1 MKIVHLTAILFAG
14 IAILFYKKGNIDLK
28 WVNKWSVYKLALAA
42 LILRVVIAV
51 LNEGFPS
58 DIGCFYSWANM
69 AYEGG
74 LENFYTTGAFTDYP
88 PGYIYILYVLGFLHS
103 VFKADYMSGA
113 SLLILKLPAILCDVA
128 TGILIYKAA
137 EKNTVK
143 SRALFISALYLLNPA
158 VILNS
163 CVWGQVDAVM
173 GFLLFLM
180 CCLLMNKK
188 MILSYI
194 VYGIGVLVKPQM
206 LIFTPLIIYGFLE
219 NVIFDKF
226 DKKKLGY
233 NLLGGISV
241 ILGMVIVCFPF
252 GVQNVIRL
260 YTETLGSYPYVS
272 VNAYNFWTLLG
283 KNWASQEDKLLF
295 MSYQQWG
302 TIIIVLIV
310 AATTLFFYKARKKES
325 KYFTAAAFLIISMFL
340 FSVRMHERYLF
351 PAMALLLLA
360 YSVRPLKGFLIS
372 YVGVTLAQL
381 YNTANVLFIYSKEGY
396 ISNEGA
402 VRLISIGMLLA
413 GVYFY
418 YKLYHYDIKENEDK
432 QDLVF
437 EGNDIKAKASRE
449 FGLKKEY
456 EPITSKKCL
465 PFTWKDAI
473 IILSVMIVYSIFAF
487 YDLGDM
493 EAPQTEYQMQAGE
506 SVVLEIP
513 EGRQASWLYYY
524 LGCFEN
530 REFLM
535 EYKMSVD
542 EEWQNNGIFTMNDV
556 FKWARLQLPE
566 NCRYIRITC
575 QSEQASIMEL
585 AFADA
590 SEISFVPENAQD
602 YSALFDENTMFPSE
616 GISFRNG
623 TYFDEI
629 YHARTGYEFLH
640 GLYTYEST
648 HPPLGKVLISLGI
661 AMFGMTPFG
670 WRFAGTLFGILML
683 PVIYLFARDIGKSRF
698 LGGLASVLLAF
709 DFMHF
714 TQTRIATIDVFVTFF
729 IILMYYFMYR
739 YTRLS
744 FYDTP
749 LYKTLI
755 PLGACGVTMGLAI
768 ASKWTG
774 IYAAV
779 GLAVIFFVSLY
790 RRYQEYRYAKLN
802 PAKTVNGIRN
812 KDIVEKYW
820 VYTIKTIEFCLIVFI
835 AVPIVIYVLSYI
847 PFKSWDEGLIN
858 KAWKNQ
864 INMFS
869 YHSGLVDTHPYASA
883 WYEWPTMVRPILYYW
898 QGVGASAR
906 QSISA
911 FGNPLVWWL
920 GIPAFIYMIYL
931 VFTKKDKVAAF
942 LCVGY
947 LAEYFPWCLVTRIT
961 FIYHYFPSIP
971 FVVLML
977 IYSIKKLKKHMSAKA
992 WYVFTV
998 GYAAA
1003 VIGLFILFYPVLSGQ
1018 TVSTHYVDTFLR
1030 WMESW
1035 VL

>member
-1 MKIVHLTAILFAG
+1 MSMVHLVAVLFLV
-14 IAILFYKKGNIDLK
+14 IAILFYKKGNVNISLI
-28 WVNKWSVYKLALAA
+28 NKWSVYKLAVAA
-42 LILRVVIAV
+42 LILRLIIAAV
-51 LNEGFPS
+51 NQGFPS
-58 DIGCFYSWANM
+58 DIACFYSWSNM

-74 LENFYTTGAFTDYP
+74 LENFYTSGAFADYP
-88 PGYIYILYVLGFLHS
+88 PGYIYILYVLGFFHS
-103 VFKADYMSGA
+103 VFKADYMSVT
-113 SLLILKLPAILCDVA
+113 SLLILKLPAILSDIA
-128 TGILIYKAA
+128 TGILIYKVA
-137 EKNTVK
+137 EKNTTK
-143 SRALFISALYLLNPA
+143 SRALFISALYFLNPT

-180 CCLLMNKK
+180 CYLLMQKR

-194 VYGIGVLVKPQM
+194 TYGVGVLIKPQM

-241 ILGMVIVCFPF
+241 ILGMVIVCYPF
-252 GVQNVIRL
+252 GVQNIIKL

-272 VNAYNFWTLLG
+272 VNAYNFWALLG
-283 KNWASQEDKLLF
+283 KNWTLQEDKLLF
-295 MSYQQWG
+295 MSYQNWG
-302 TIIIVLIV
+302 TIVILLVV
-310 AATTLFFYKARKKES
+310 AAATVFFYKARKKES
-325 KYFTAAAFLIISMFL
+325 KYFTTAAVLMISMFL

-360 YSVRPLKGFLIS
+360 YAVRPLKGFLIS
-372 YVGVTLAQL
+372 YVGVTLVQL
-381 YNTANVLFIYSKEGY
+381 YNTADVLFIYSKEGY
-396 ISNEGA
+396 TGNEGFI
-402 VRLISIGMLLA
+402 RLISLGTLFIGIF
-413 GVYFY
+413 FY
-418 YKLYHYDIKENEDK
+418 YKLYHYDVKGDEADK
-432 QDLVF
+432 DMALTGAVSPKDAVGKTV
-437 EGNDIKAKASRE
+437 E
-449 FGLKKEY
+449 KKY
-456 EPITSKKCL
+456 VPMTSKKSL

-473 IILSVMIVYSIFAF
+473 IILSVMIVYSAFAF
-487 YDLGDM
+487 YDLGDT
-493 EAPQTEYQMQAGE
+493 EAPQTEYHMQMGE
-506 SVVLEIP
+506 SVILEIP
-513 EGRQASWLYYY
+513 EERQASWLYYY

-530 REFLM
+530 REFLL
-535 EYKMSVD
+535 EYKLSVE

-556 FKWARLQLPE
+556 FRWAKLQLPE

-575 QSEQASIMEL
+575 QSDQASIMEM

-590 SEISFVPENAQD
+590 SENAFVPQNAQD
-602 YSALFDENTMFPSE
+602 YSSLFDENGMFPSE

-640 GLYTYEST
+640 GLYTYETT
-648 HPPLGKVLISLGI
+648 HPPLGKVFISLGI

-670 WRFAGTLFGILML
+670 WRFAGTVFGILML

-739 YTRLS
+739 YSKLS

-749 LYKTLI
+749 LYKTFI

-774 IYAAV
+774 VYAAV
-779 GLAVIFFVSLY
+779 GLAVIFFASLY
-790 RRYQEYRYAKLN
+790 RRYQEYRYAKIN
-802 PAKTVNGIRN
+802 PSKTVNGIQN

-820 VYTIKTIEFCLIVFI
+820 LYTVKTIEFCLIVFI
-835 AVPIVIYVLSYI
+835 VVPIVIYVLSYI
-847 PFKSWDEGLIN
+847 PFKSWDEGLIH
-858 KAWKNQ
+858 KAWQNQ

-869 YHSGLVDTHPYASA
+869 YHSGLTDTHPYASA
-883 WYEWPTMVRPILYYW
+883 WYEWPTMARPILYYW
-898 QGVGASAR
+898 QGIGDSAR
-906 QSISA
+906 QTISA
-911 FGNPLVWWL
+911 FGNPLIWWI
-920 GIPAFIYMIYL
+920 GIPAFIYMVYL
-931 VFTKKDKVAAF
+931 ALCKKDKMAMF

-947 LAEYFPWCLVTRIT
+947 LAEYFPWCLVPRIT
-961 FIYHYFPSIP
+961 FIYHYFPSVP

-977 IYSIKKLKKHMSAKA
+977 IYSAKKLKEHMSEKT
-992 WYVFTV
+992 WYVFTIT
-998 GYAAA
+998 YAAA
-1003 VIGLFILFYPVLSGQ
+1003 VVCLFVLFYPVLSGQ
-1018 TVSTHYVDTFLR
+1018 TVSNHYVDAFLR